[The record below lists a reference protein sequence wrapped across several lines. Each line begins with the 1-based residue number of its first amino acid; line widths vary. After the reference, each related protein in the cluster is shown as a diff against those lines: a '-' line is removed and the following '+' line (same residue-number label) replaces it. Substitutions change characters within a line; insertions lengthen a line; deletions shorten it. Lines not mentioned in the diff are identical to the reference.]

1 MGDFAMSHRPSGAT
15 AGPLRVVAGGRCP
28 QLALVALAAAAL
40 SGCSGGVL
48 DPHGPVGGAN
58 ALILLN
64 AVGIMC
70 VIVVPTIAA
79 VLWCAWWFR
88 AGNTRA
94 QFRPDFV
101 YSGRIELLV
110 WAIPLLVIMFLGGV
124 IWVGSHELDPYRP
137 IASPTKPLEVQVI
150 SLDWKW
156 LFIYPDQGI
165 ASVNQVIVPAGAPVH
180 FSITSA
186 SVMNQFFVPQLGSMI
201 AAMNGMETQLHLQA
215 DHPGDY
221 YGESAQYSGD
231 GFSGMHFVLRAMPQ
245 DDFDRW
251 VTTAKASGPTLDR
264 AAYGELAQQSQ
275 DVKPFTYRGID
286 PGIFHAVATQE
297 IAPGPGPSASNAAN
311 AVSPKGGR

>member
-1 MGDFAMSHRPSGAT
+1 MTVCCADAKADTPS
-15 AGPLRVVAGGRCP
+15 VAVRAFP
-28 QLALVALAAAAL
+28 ARIALAFILAITLA
-40 SGCSGGVL
+40 GCSGGVL
-48 DPHGPVGGAN
+48 DPRGPVGGAN
-58 ALILLN
+58 ALILFD
-64 AVGIMC
+64 AVVIMC
-70 VIVVPTIAA
+70 VIVVPTILAL
-79 VLWCAWWFR
+79 LWCAWWFR

-110 WAIPLLVIMFLGGV
+110 WSIPLLVIMFLGGV
-124 IWVGSHELDPYRP
+124 TWVGSHDLDPYKP
-137 IASPTKPLEVQVI
+137 LAGTTKPLEVQVV

-165 ASVNQVIVPAGAPVH
+165 ASVNEVAVPVGTAIH
-180 FSITSA
+180 FSITSG

-231 GFSGMHFVLRAMPQ
+231 GFSGMHFLLRAMPQ
-245 DDFDRW
+245 EDFDRW

-264 AAYGELAQQSQ
+264 AAYGELAQQSL
-275 DVKPFTYRGID
+275 DVKPFSYRGID
-286 PGIFHAVATQE
+286 PSIFHAVATQE